1 MTRRVME
8 VTLTMNKAKMSGV
21 SGASSDVDPTISDKF
36 VLKIKR
42 LVDVIAPVF
51 VPSIGYVMSSLG
63 LQLVQVVVER
73 PLSALL
79 SPPSRGKFQMYS
91 FYCPFPKRQ
100 LNALKSDTFFVHFAP
115 SLARLAPLLAPTGY
129 VSNCILEILR
139 LVWLIVYFKR
149 SNFMARKANESTLRA
164 FNMLPKYRP
173 LHGELPR

>member
-51 VPSIGYVMSSLG
+51 VPNIKYLMSSLG

-73 PLSALL
+73 PMSALL
-79 SPPSRGKFQMYS
+79 SPPSR
-91 FYCPFPKRQ
+91 
-100 LNALKSDTFFVHFAP
+100 LNFK
-115 SLARLAPLLAPTGY
+115 
-129 VSNCILEILR
+129 CI
-139 LVWLIVYFKR
+139 R
-149 SNFMARKANESTLRA
+149 STVRSQKGS
-164 FNMLPKYRP
+164 
-173 LHGELPR
+173 